1 MVAAFGVGRPGG
13 GRGAGLSEP
22 RRTSSVE
29 PEHGC
34 LRFTGAWVE
43 RSTVAM
49 PGWCFGSVDG
59 SGALRRVVVS
69 EDLVPGPPDGPA

>member
-1 MVAAFGVGRPGG
+1 M
-13 GRGAGLSEP
+13 
-22 RRTSSVE
+22 
-29 PEHGC
+29 
-34 LRFTGAWVE
+34 RFTGAWVE